1 MRLQPGSFAMPLKHL
16 LLVGLVLCISTSAL
30 PEARL
35 PPELQGIPV
44 NVQGAQSRRLAF
56 EYFKSAPDAVF
67 AAYHTTLAPGA
78 SVASHTHSGPEYH
91 YVAAGEL
98 QETVGGAARTLRTGE
113 GNFIPAG
120 TPHELRNAGSQPA
133 QLIVFIAGVKDQQL
147 TTPFSGTAPKGR

>member
-1 MRLQPGSFAMPLKHL
+1 MQPKYL
-16 LLVGLVLCISTSAL
+16 LLAALVLCTSTSAL

-67 AAYHTTLAPGA
+67 AAYQTTMAPG
-78 SVASHTHSGPEYH
+78 SVVASHTHSGPEYH

-98 QETVGGAARTLRTGE
+98 QEIVGGASRTLRTGE

-120 TPHELRNAGSQPA
+120 TPHELRNAGNQPV
-133 QLIVFIAGVKDQQL
+133 QLIVFITGEKDKQL
-147 TTPFSGTAPKGR
+147 TIPAAAGPKGR